1 MKLEQTCIHKD
12 KTCCFRKGY
21 NAKKKKKVNAPRNV
35 TKKTL
40 SRKNTGFDCIFPKLC
55 VGAYCGKCED
65 NVYVL

>member
-1 MKLEQTCIHKD
+1 LNKLVNKKTKLAASGKD
-12 KTCCFRKGY
+12 IMQKR
-21 NAKKKKKVNAPRNV
+21 KKKVNAPRNV